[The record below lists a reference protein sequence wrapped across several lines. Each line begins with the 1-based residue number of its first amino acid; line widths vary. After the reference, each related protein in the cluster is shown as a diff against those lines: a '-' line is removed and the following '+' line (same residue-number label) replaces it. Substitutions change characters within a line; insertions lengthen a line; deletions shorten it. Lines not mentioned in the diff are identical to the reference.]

1 MLGVDHDKI
10 ILLSTPF
17 PTIPMLGKNCCC
29 GVIVFD
35 VGNKRCCIVLY
46 CIVLYCIVLY
56 CIVLYCIV
64 LYCIV
69 LYCIVLYCIVLY
81 CIVLY
86 CIVLYCNQERKLNVI
101 FASFRHFVSPLMH
114 SGLRLTRSLDS
125 EQVAPPPCVTIH
137 SGLNGAH
144 SQASFH
150 TTVMRTGKQDLSDTN
165 VSPKKV

>member
-1 MLGVDHDKI
+1 MLGVDHDNSDKI

-17 PTIPMLGKNCCC
+17 STIPMLGKNCCFN
-29 GVIVFD
+29 VIVFF

-86 CIVLYCNQERKLNVI
+86 CIVLYCILGKPFRSAAVRIASSVSASVRVNDRCQGFRNFII
-101 FASFRHFVSPLMH
+101 FMCIT
-114 SGLRLTRSLDS
+114 RLHM
-125 EQVAPPPCVTIH
+125 C
-137 SGLNGAH
+137 
-144 SQASFH
+144 
-150 TTVMRTGKQDLSDTN
+150 
-165 VSPKKV
+165 